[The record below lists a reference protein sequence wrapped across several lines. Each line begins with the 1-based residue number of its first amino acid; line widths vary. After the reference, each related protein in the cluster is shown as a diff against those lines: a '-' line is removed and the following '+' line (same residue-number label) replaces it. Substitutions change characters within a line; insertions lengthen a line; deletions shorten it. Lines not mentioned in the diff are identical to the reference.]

1 MNRFSLNNDKLP
13 KGDQPKAIKESVES
27 INLGN
32 KGHILLGATGT
43 GKTFTVA
50 NIIEQTNKQTLIIA
64 PNKTLAGQLY
74 AELKELFPNN
84 RVEYF
89 ISNFDYYRPEAY
101 VVSSDTYLEKT
112 SKINWDIEMMR
123 INAVSS
129 LLTRDDTIVVSSV
142 ASIFSL
148 RDPKVYENA
157 FFEIEAGDKIK
168 RKDLLY
174 KLSSV
179 GFKRN
184 NIEIERGNM
193 RVNGDI
199 VDIFTAEDKAKFIR
213 VSFFDDEI
221 EFIKEL
227 NADTNKVLRTLERYT
242 IFPVDSNITDSEII
256 KEAIPKIK
264 EELKETV
271 KKFEDE
277 GKILEAQRLENRT
290 KLDIEQLQEYG
301 FCSGIE
307 NYSMYLDGRKKGETP
322 FCIMDYF
329 NDDFLLV
336 VDESHITI
344 PQISGMYKGD
354 RSRKE
359 NLVKY
364 GFRLPTALDNRPLN
378 FDEFVEKTNQ
388 TLYVSATPGDYELE
402 KKYSISRLIN
412 RPTGLVD
419 PLVTVVDNIDRIDKV
434 YNEIQKQIEN
444 GERTLI
450 TTLTIKMSIELSKF
464 LKTKGVKVAYINSE
478 LKTLERDEVIRR
490 LRIGIYDVVVGINLL
505 REGLDIPEVSLVMIL
520 DADKSGFLRNYRSL
534 VQTIGRA
541 SRNNKGRVIMFADEV
556 TKSMKDAMD
565 ETSNRREI
573 QIEYNKKN
581 NITPVTIVKEIPP
594 KIIELNLD
602 LDPKKKKT
610 ISKMSQ
616 SELKE
621 KIRELT
627 ITMKK
632 ASEELDFEN
641 AMKYRDA
648 IIELKSRLK

>member
-1 MNRFSLNNDKLP
+1 MNKFNLNNEKLP

-129 LLTRDDTIVVSSV
+129 LLTRNDTIVVSSV

-157 FFEIEAGDKIK
+157 FFEIEVKDKLK
-168 RKDLLY
+168 RNELLY

-227 NADTNKVLRTLERYT
+227 NSDTNKVLRNLERYT

-256 KEAIPKIK
+256 KEAIPMIRK
-264 EELKETV
+264 ELEETV

-307 NYSMYLDGRKKGETP
+307 NYSMYLDGRKKGQTP

-336 VDESHITI
+336 IDESHITI

-378 FDEFVEKTNQ
+378 FNEFVSKTNL

-402 KKYSISRLIN
+402 KNYSISRLIN
-412 RPTGLVD
+412 RPTGLID
-419 PLVTVVDNIDRIDKV
+419 PVVSVEDNIDRIDKV
-434 YNEIQKQIEN
+434 YNEIQEQIKH

-464 LKTKGVKVAYINSE
+464 LKTRGMKVAYINSE

-541 SRNNKGRVIMFADEV
+541 SRNKKGRVIMFADQV
-556 TKSMKDAMD
+556 TQSMKDAMN
-565 ETSNRREI
+565 ETSKRREV

-581 NITPVTIVKEIPP
+581 NITPVTIVKDIPP

-602 LDPKKKKT
+602 LDPKKNKT